1 MSVETLKSW
10 ITKNVPDFSKHLSN
24 VHDYQNLFSAQE
36 GIAKVYLISQKNTP
50 SAIYGALTSN
60 FRDKVLFAFTSEQ
73 KDEDVANVIKKDFKV
88 DKAPALVI

>member
-24 VHDYQNLFSAQE
+24 VPDYQKFSAQE

-73 KDEDVANVIKKDFKV
+73 KDEEVANVIKKDFKV
-88 DKAPALVI
+88 NKAPALVI